1 MISREFKTGTVILVA
16 ALILYY
22 GTSFLKG
29 DDFFKKGIEVHS
41 VYTKTG
47 GITKSQKVT
56 INGFAIG
63 KVIDVS
69 LHPDN
74 SGKII
79 VKFNIDTDYPI
90 ASNTVAEIRSS
101 DLLGAKE
108 IALVLGDG
116 AAMVE
121 NGDTLKSSL
130 EESISETINKEVLPV
145 KLKAEELLASI
156 DTAISIFTGFLGG
169 DIETDFKE
177 SFSSVNKSLT
187 NLGEI
192 TEKINIYL
200 EENNDAIGSATK
212 NIEKMTIT
220 LDENR
225 DELNRVFNN
234 IANISDTIAQANAGE
249 AVRSLSSTSIRLD
262 KIVKSLEN
270 GEGTLGKLVSSDSLY
285 FDIDRT
291 VNSLDKLLLD
301 IREHPK
307 RYVELSIF
315 GGRKSVD
322 KEK

>member
-1 MISREFKTGTVILVA
+1 M
-16 ALILYY
+16 
-22 GTSFLKG
+22 
-29 DDFFKKGIEVHS
+29 
-41 VYTKTG
+41 
-47 GITKSQKVT
+47 KS
-56 INGFAIG
+56 
-63 KVIDVS
+63 
-69 LHPDN
+69 
-74 SGKII
+74 
-79 VKFNIDTDYPI
+79 
-90 ASNTVAEIRSS
+90 
-101 DLLGAKE
+101 
-108 IALVLGDG
+108 
-116 AAMVE
+116 
-121 NGDTLKSSL
+121 
-130 EESISETINKEVLPV
+130 
-145 KLKAEELLASI
+145 
-156 DTAISIFTGFLGG
+156 
-169 DIETDFKE
+169 
-177 SFSSVNKSLT
+177 
-187 NLGEI
+187 
-192 TEKINIYL
+192 
-200 EENNDAIGSATK
+200 K
-212 NIEKMTIT
+212 NIEKMTTT